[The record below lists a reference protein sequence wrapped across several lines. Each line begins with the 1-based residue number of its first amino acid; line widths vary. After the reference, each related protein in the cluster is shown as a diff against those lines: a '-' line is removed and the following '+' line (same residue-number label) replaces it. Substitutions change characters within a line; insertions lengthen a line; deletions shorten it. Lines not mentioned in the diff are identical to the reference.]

1 MPKTRTSF
9 QPGQSGNPKGGV
21 PKHRALT
28 VLLERAGAK
37 TVQVDGKSIS
47 GKRWLSIAMWELLT
61 RAAVTLP
68 DGRTIEV
75 EPKDWLETVKWLY
88 AHVDGP
94 PRQSAAGT
102 ADDPIHMVSWVDFV
116 RGARDND
123 TDAEPS
129 TE

>member
-9 QPGQSGNPKGGV
+9 QPGQSGNPKGRP
-21 PKHRALT
+21 PKHRVLT
-28 VLLERAGAK
+28 ALLERAGAK
-37 TVQVDGKSIS
+37 TVLVDGKNVS
-47 GKRWLSIAMWELLT
+47 GKRWLAGALWQV
-61 RAAVTLP
+61 VTSSSVTMP
-68 DGRTIEV
+68 DGRVFDV

-102 ADDPIHMVSWVDFV
+102 ADDPIHIASWIDFV
-116 RGARDND
+116 QGARDTD
-123 TDAEPS
+123 TSTS